1 MGQHAFTALI
11 GQLLAGLRE
20 AAREQLHQL
29 DLEAQ
34 RASRALGLLLAY
46 SMLACLLLGF
56 AWLGLC
62 GVLVL
67 WLVEKSLSPSLA
79 LLLAVL
85 LNMVC
90 VLGLLLAAR
99 RQSRQLTVPGTHKGL
114 GAGMLLWLA
123 WRQLRPRRP
132 GGQPPAG

>member
-1 MGQHAFTALI
+1 MRLVA
-11 GQLLAGLRE
+11 QLLAGLRE

-34 RASRALGLLLAY
+34 RASKALGMLLAFGMLSGLLLA
-46 SMLACLLLGF
+46 F

-67 WLVEKSLSPSLA
+67 WLVERGQSPSVA

-85 LNMVC
+85 LTLAGV
-90 VLGLLLAAR
+90 VGLLLAAH
-99 RQSRQLTVPGTHKGL
+99 RQARKLSVPGTHKGL
-114 GAGMLLWLA
+114 GAGILLWLA
-123 WRQLRPRRP
+123 WRQLRPHT
-132 GGQPPAG
+132 PPPK

>member
-1 MGQHAFTALI
+1 MGQHTFTTLI

-20 AAREQLHQL
+20 AAREQLRQL

-34 RASRALGLLLAY
+34 RACQALALLLAY
-46 SMLACLLLGF
+46 GLLAGLLLGF

-67 WLVEKSLSPSLA
+67 WLMERNLNPSLA

-85 LNMVC
+85 LNLAG
-90 VLGLLLAAR
+90 VLVLVLAAR
-99 RQSRQLTVPGTHKGL
+99 SKVRLLSAPGTHKGL
-114 GAGMLLWLA
+114 GGGMLLWLA
-123 WRQLRPRRP
+123 WRQLRPP
-132 GGQPPAG
+132 SVKTPPPDA

>member
-1 MGQHAFTALI
+1 MSLI
-11 GQLLAGLRE
+11 TQLLAGLRE
-20 AAREQLHQL
+20 AAREQLRQL

-34 RASRALGLLLAY
+34 RASKALALLLAYGLLAGLLLA
-46 SMLACLLLGF
+46 F

-67 WLVEKSLSPSLA
+67 WLVERGESPSQA

-85 LNMVC
+85 INLAGV
-90 VLGLLLAAR
+90 VGLLLAAR
-99 RQSRQLTVPGTHKGL
+99 HHARKLTVPGTHKGL

-123 WRQLRPRRP
+123 WRQLRTHT
-132 GGQPPAG
+132 PAHK

>member
-1 MGQHAFTALI
+1 MGQQAFMALI

-20 AAREQLHQL
+20 AAREQLRQL

-34 RASRALGLLLAY
+34 RACQALALVLAYGLLAG
-46 SMLACLLLGF
+46 LLLGF

-67 WLVEKSLSPSLA
+67 WLVERNLSPSLA

-85 LNMVC
+85 LNLAG
-90 VLGLLLAAR
+90 VLGLVLAAR
-99 RQSRQLTVPGTHKGL
+99 RKARLLSVPGTQKAL
-114 GAGMLLWLA
+114 GGGMLLWLA
-123 WRQLRPRRP
+123 WRQLRP
-132 GGQPPAG
+132 QPPQAPPPS

>member
-1 MGQHAFTALI
+1 MGQNAFMALI
-11 GQLLAGLRE
+11 AQLLAGLRE
-20 AAREQLHQL
+20 AAREQLRQL

-46 SMLACLLLGF
+46 GMLAGLLLAF

-67 WLVEKSLSPSLA
+67 WLVERGQSPSLA

-85 LNMVC
+85 LNLAG
-90 VLGLLLAAR
+90 VLALVLAAR
-99 RQSRQLTVPGTHKGL
+99 RQAHRLTVPGTHKGF

-123 WRQLRPRRP
+123 WRQLRPQP
-132 GGQPPAG
+132 ASQTPPAG